1 MEAGMLELPPWA
13 YSRTVTLRNPLVLL
27 VTRLVLHVWRCY
39 DAHWD
44 DSYAWVDVTDGVAG
58 LVAGAAASVAVLL
71 LVWARLYLCLA
82 HYWCVPASSDAC
94 GSRWSLTRYPE
105 DGLCYG

>member
-1 MEAGMLELPPWA
+1 MD
-13 YSRTVTLRNPLVLL
+13 LV
-27 VTRLVLHVWRCY
+27 RYRF
-39 DAHWD
+39 
-44 DSYAWVDVTDGVAG
+44 DSSAG

-94 GSRWSLTRYPE
+94 GSRWSLTRYSIHRSWYVEVHSPSAWPAGVLYIMPTTMQVPE
-105 DGLCYG
+105 ASPVLGSTP